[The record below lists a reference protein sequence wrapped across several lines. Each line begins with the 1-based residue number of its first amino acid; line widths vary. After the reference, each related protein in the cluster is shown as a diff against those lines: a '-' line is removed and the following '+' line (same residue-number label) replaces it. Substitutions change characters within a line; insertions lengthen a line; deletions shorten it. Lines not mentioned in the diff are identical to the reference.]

1 MVVVL
6 RSDDKKKKE
15 NKKRSIVWQHE
26 DVNTSVNSICPFTV
40 DRSIVYTCQ
49 FGKGRKAQPKEN
61 SQVNTCNKQL
71 LQV

>member
-6 RSDDKKKKE
+6 RSDDKKD
-15 NKKRSIVWQHE
+15 NKKRKFVWQHE

-49 FGKGRKAQPKEN
+49 FADGRKAQPKEN

-71 LQV
+71 LYV